1 MLDYLHI
8 ENIAVAKDVD
18 IDFKEG
24 LNIISGETG
33 SGKSII
39 IDSISFVLGSKVSN
53 EIIRQGTDKAFV
65 SAVFSDVSDDVYSLL
80 DEYEIPYEIGDSI
93 SVSRSLSL
101 SSKSIVKINSHT
113 CTLNQLKNIGN
124 KLVSINSQNENSY
137 YTDKNNQIFILN
149 AFCDIKEKL
158 AEYSILFQKLNDIKS
173 QIAEINELNNQKEMM
188 LDILNFQLNEINSAK
203 LKDINEEEKLNSLRI
218 RLKDSEKITKI
229 SNTVNRALVK
239 NESGISAVYLIDKA
253 IEALGKLS
261 DSQPEA
267 KEMIDKLVSY
277 RYEIADIAEKSL
289 EFADI
294 DGIDNPE
301 KQLQII
307 DARLTQLQ
315 KLKKKYGQNIEQI
328 LKFRDEAE
336 KKLNNLNSADDK
348 LQDLKNEYES
358 IYKEAVSIAL
368 DIHEERI
375 KQSLV
380 LSREIKE
387 SLSFLDMPNV
397 EFKIDVKLN
406 ISNGIYVLDSNG
418 ADDVEFLI
426 ATNIGEEMVAMDK
439 IASGGEVSRVM
450 LALKSQFSRKIK
462 VQTVIFD
469 EIDTGVSGS
478 TSLKVGIKLH
488 DISDESQ
495 VICVTHSPQ
504 IASMATNHYF
514 VKKYELNNRAESK
527 VTLLNNEERILE
539 IARIIGGINIT
550 DKQIDAAKS
559 LINESKKYTGK

>member
-203 LKDINEEEKLNSLRI
+203 LKDIYEEEKLNSLRI

-277 RYEIADIAEKSL
+277 RYEIADIAEKAL